1 MDEIDKRAIEILL
14 KAPFMTEEEMKNTV
28 KILKQMARMKRDKN
42 RGNTRKILDYWAN
55 EAYNISIRG

>member
-28 KILKQMARMKRDKN
+28 KVLKQMARMKKN
-42 RGNTRKILDYWAN
+42 RGSIKEILDYWADQAYMLSM
-55 EAYNISIRG
+55 EA